1 MAIAPIRPLW
11 DTMPL
16 TRESKTAGETGA
28 GESFTDIFQDAIQ
41 NVRDTDREAVEMEY
55 LLSTGQLDNPAE
67 LSLAL
72 YKANV
77 SVNLLVTLRDQAMEA
92 YNKLSTMS
100 V

>member
-1 MAIAPIRPLW
+1 MAIVPIRPLW

-16 TRESKTAGETGA
+16 TREGKAAGEAGA
-28 GESFTDIFQDAIQ
+28 GESFTNIFQNAIQ

-92 YNKLSTMS
+92 YNKLSSMS